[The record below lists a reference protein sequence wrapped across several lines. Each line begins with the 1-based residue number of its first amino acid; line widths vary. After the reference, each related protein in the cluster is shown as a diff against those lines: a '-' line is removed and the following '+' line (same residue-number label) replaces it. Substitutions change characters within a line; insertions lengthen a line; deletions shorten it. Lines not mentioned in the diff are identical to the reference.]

1 MPMKYL
7 SDRALFFFSNLCM
20 FLPIL
25 CLLSIFIKLDA
36 KGFLTQ
42 CFICFAVLERIK
54 KLVSAVGVCFFFDHK
69 YCNFCFHI

>member
-1 MPMKYL
+1 
-7 SDRALFFFSNLCM
+7 M

-25 CLLSIFIKLDA
+25 CLLSIFVKLDA

-42 CFICFAVLERIK
+42 CFICFAVLERIN
-54 KLVSAVGVCFFFDHK
+54 KLVVSAVGVFFDHK